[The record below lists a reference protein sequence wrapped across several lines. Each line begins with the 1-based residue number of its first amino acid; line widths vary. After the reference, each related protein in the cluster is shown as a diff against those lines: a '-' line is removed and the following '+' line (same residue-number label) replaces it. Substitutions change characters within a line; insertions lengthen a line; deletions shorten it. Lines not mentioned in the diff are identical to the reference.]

1 MSNISIKL
9 NVSQLSHVRR
19 KIKGKDGNLI
29 DCLIIPIQ
37 ENKLYVGEKGVYLD
51 MTAIEIKDRSKFSA
65 DQKDTHLLKQDVP
78 KEVYEAMSDEQKKA
92 MPILGKAIQWGAR
105 EANPNTSTAFEPSS
119 NYTQE
124 TDEDDLPF

>member
-19 KIKGKDGNLI
+19 EIKGKDGNLI